1 MTESTHE
8 QAQHEQAVNAYY
20 DIHTRGFY
28 LEGWHPEHIHFGI
41 FDERKDTFCQEH
53 PESPVEDCDIAVNR
67 MASLFVDSANIQPG
81 ELVVDAGCG
90 VGGTALHIAATL
102 GNQVVG
108 LNINEQ
114 QIAIARKRTGE
125 AGLAG
130 KVRYEYADG
139 SQLLPLDD
147 ASVDVIINIESACH
161 YSNRARFIE
170 ECARVLK
177 PGGRI
182 AAQDWMATDTLT
194 PDDHATYIKPLEA
207 AWVMHD
213 LDSLTSYRG
222 LLEAAGLRVSNSM
235 PLTEGIRPN
244 GYIMKMGYEVLS
256 VREALSPL
264 GEYESGNSER
274 FHTFVDA
281 LLNGYLV
288 IGHYVA
294 IKMKS

>member
-1 MTESTHE
+1 MTESSHE
-8 QAQHEQAVNAYY
+8 QAANAYY

-28 LEGWHPEHIHFGI
+28 LEKWHHEHIHFGI
-41 FDERKDTFCQEH
+41 FDERKDAFYQEH
-53 PESPVEDCDIAVNR
+53 PESPVEDCDIAINR
-67 MASLFVDSANIQPG
+67 MTSLIVDSANIQPG
-81 ELVVDAGCG
+81 ELAVDAGWG

-114 QIAIARKRTGE
+114 QITIARERTDE
-125 AGLAG
+125 AGLAD
-130 KVRYEYADG
+130 KVRYEYADC

-177 PGGRI
+177 PSGRI
-182 AAQDWMATDTLT
+182 AAQDWMATDTLK
-194 PDDHATYIKPLEA
+194 PDDQATYIKPLEA

-222 LLEAAGLRVSNSM
+222 LLETAGLRVSHSM

-256 VREALSPL
+256 AKEALSPL
-264 GEYESGNSER
+264 GEYESGNRER
-274 FHTFVDA
+274 FRTFADA

-288 IGHYVA
+288 VGHYVA

>member
-1 MTESTHE
+1 MTESS
-8 QAQHEQAVNAYY
+8 HEQAVNAYY

-28 LEGWHPEHIHFGI
+28 LEKWHHGHIHFGI
-41 FDERKDTFCQEH
+41 FDERKDAFYEEH
-53 PESPVEDCDIAVNR
+53 PESPVEDRDIAINR
-67 MASLFVDSANIQPG
+67 MTSLIVDSANIQPG
-81 ELVVDAGCG
+81 ELVVDAGWG

-114 QIAIARKRTGE
+114 QITIARERTDE
-125 AGLAG
+125 AGLAD
-130 KVRYEYADG
+130 KVRYEYADC

-177 PGGRI
+177 PSGRI

-194 PDDHATYIKPLEA
+194 PDDQATYIKPLEA

-222 LLEAAGLRVSNSM
+222 LLETAGLRVSHSM

-244 GYIMKMGYEVLS
+244 GYIMKMCYEVLS
-256 VREALSPL
+256 AKEALSPL
-264 GEYESGNSER
+264 GEYESGNRER
-274 FHTFVDA
+274 FRTFADA

-288 IGHYVA
+288 VGHYVA